1 MIEAM
6 LEQEFTTNPT
16 QEEPDAQINEEALT
30 DDQVSAEKIVPKI
43 NPDPSVTTPPEAEDI
58 PANQPVS
65 ELNEPEAVIF
75 SDSAEPSVEP
85 PTEIVE
91 TEVETMTVEED
102 VLYAAETQPETEL
115 AEPLIAPMSESGE
128 TSFEEEIP
136 VVAEEQPETELAE
149 PLIAPMS
156 ESGETSFEEEIPVVA
171 EEQPETELTAPITA
185 PMSES
190 GETSFEEE
198 IPIVTEESRPV
209 AAGAEE
215 AVPLQEPEEEVEDE
229 EVEVIGEADEESLKR
244 INELSKE
251 QLVGLLEETVRET
264 DINKIKTKV
273 ALIKVAYLRLNKE
286 FKEQHIE
293 KYIKE
298 TEEKPEVPVVED
310 PLDLRFEQAFE
321 TYKLNKAK
329 HTEDQE
335 KTKQQNLAKK
345 LKILEELKELISSE
359 ETLKKTYD
367 QFRALQ
373 DKWKEIGMVPKS
385 EVNNLWQNYH
395 FLVEKFFDK
404 VKINKE
410 LKDLDL
416 RKNLEAKMKLCE
428 KAEELLLETSI
439 LRSFKQLQ
447 QYHEEWKEI
456 GPVAQDKK
464 DEIWER
470 FKTATDRINDRRRE
484 HYRKLQEEQQENYN
498 TKLALC
504 EKAEQIVTIRNST
517 LADWQNTTQEMSEL
531 LKIWRSIGPAGKKM
545 NDKIWERFKSSLDTY
560 YTEKKEYFG
569 KVKDQQ
575 IHNYNLKLDLCVQAE
590 ALRNNTDWRKT
601 TQDLIQLQKEWKEIG
616 PVPRKHANRIWKRFR
631 AACDEFFTRKANYF
645 ASIQKQEEEN
655 LQAKLELVNKVQG
668 YELTGNK
675 NEDLQILK
683 EMQRQWME
691 IGHVPLKDKDKLQND
706 FRAAINKHLDKLK
719 VDAMEISTLSFK
731 AHYES
736 VRDIPDGNRIL
747 SKERGTLIN
756 KLSKLK
762 EDIALW
768 ENNIGFLADS
778 KNAQIL
784 KKEFE
789 NKIDSAK
796 KELSILEAKIKILNG
811 QRS

>member
-1 MIEAM
+1 MP
-6 LEQEFTTNPT
+6 EQEFTTDPS
-16 QEEPDAQINEEALT
+16 QEETNAPITEEALP
-30 DDQVSAEKIVPKI
+30 DLDVSTEEIIPEI
-43 NPDPSVTTPPEAEDI
+43 LPDPSVTTLPDVEDI
-58 PANQPVS
+58 SAKQIIVD
-65 ELNEPEAVIF
+65 LNEQEEIKLP
-75 SDSAEPSVEP
+75 DLVEP
-85 PTEIVE
+85 PAESFSEIIE
-91 TEVETMTVEED
+91 TEVEDRTEEGE
-102 VLYAAETQPETEL
+102 VLPFTEETAGTTEEPAEIEVT
-115 AEPLIAPMSESGE
+115 APLIAEVSEPEHVSAE
-128 TSFEEEIP
+128 KEIP
-136 VVAEEQPETELAE
+136 LMAEEPE
-149 PLIAPMS
+149 
-156 ESGETSFEEEIPVVA
+156 
-171 EEQPETELTAPITA
+171 
-185 PMSES
+185 
-190 GETSFEEE
+190 
-198 IPIVTEESRPV
+198 PV
-209 AAGAEE
+209 AAEMEVVVPLLGAEE
-215 AVPLQEPEEEVEDE
+215 EGEDE
-229 EVEVIGEADEESLKR
+229 ETEVTVEADEESLKK

-251 QLVGLLEETVRET
+251 QLVELLEETVRDE
-264 DINKIKTKV
+264 DINRIKTKV

-286 FKEQHIE
+286 FKEQHLE
-293 KYIKE
+293 TYIREADGKS
-298 TEEKPEVPVVED
+298 EVPIVED

-321 TYKLNKAK
+321 TYKLSKAK
-329 HTEDQE
+329 YNEDQE
-335 KTKQQNLAKK
+335 HAKQRNLAEK

-367 QFRALQ
+367 HFRALQ
-373 DKWKEIGMVPKS
+373 DKWKEIGMVPKT

-416 RKNLEAKMKLCE
+416 RKNLEAKIKLCE

-470 FKTATDRINDRRRE
+470 FKTATDKINDRRRE

-504 EKAEQIVTIRNST
+504 EKAEQIVTIRNNT
-517 LADWQNTTQEMSEL
+517 LTDWQNTTQEMSEL

-545 NDKIWERFKSSLDTY
+545 NDKIWERFKTSLDAY
-560 YTEKKEYFG
+560 FSEKKEYFG

-645 ASIQKQEEEN
+645 SSIQKQEEEN
-655 LQAKLELVNKVQG
+655 LQAKLDLIKKVQE
-668 YELTGNK
+668 YELAGNK
-675 NEDLQILK
+675 NEDLQMIK

-706 FRAAINKHLDKLK
+706 FRTAINNHLDKLK

-736 VRDIPDGNRIL
+736 VRDVPDGNRIL

-762 EDIALW
+762 EDISLW

-789 NKIDSAK
+789 KKIDNAK
-796 KELSILEAKIKILNG
+796 KELAILEAKIRILNG

>member
-1 MIEAM
+1 MPEK
-6 LEQEFTTNPT
+6 EFTANPS
-16 QEEPDAQINEEALT
+16 EEEVNAQITEDALPEEEFFTEDTTDEIITELPPPAIPETEDPIEDQTAALP
-30 DDQVSAEKIVPKI
+30 AEPAVAEITLPEEHSSESI
-43 NPDPSVTTPPEAEDI
+43 LEIPEAEVEAVAEAI
-58 PANQPVS
+58 AEATLPPVEEAVEETIS
-65 ELNEPEAVIF
+65 EIPEAEVGAV
-75 SDSAEPSVEP
+75 AEAIAEATLPPVDEVVEETIAEIP
-85 PTEIVE
+85 EAEVGAVAEAIVE
-91 TEVETMTVEED
+91 TTLPTVDEVVEETI
-102 VLYAAETQPETEL
+102 VAPLVEEANESIETVPDQEL
-115 AEPLIAPMSESGE
+115 
-128 TSFEEEIP
+128 IP
-136 VVAEEQPETELAE
+136 VPIEPVSVVATEQPEIH
-149 PLIAPMS
+149 PVV
-156 ESGETSFEEEIPVVA
+156 EEE
-171 EEQPETELTAPITA
+171 ET
-185 PMSES
+185 
-190 GETSFEEE
+190 
-198 IPIVTEESRPV
+198 
-209 AAGAEE
+209 
-215 AVPLQEPEEEVEDE
+215 EDE
-229 EVEVIGEADEESLKR
+229 ETEVVGEADEESLKG

-251 QLVGLLEETVRET
+251 QLVELLEETVKDT
-264 DINKIKTKV
+264 DVNKIKTTV

-286 FKEQHIE
+286 FKEQHLE
-293 KYIKE
+293 TFIKGA
-298 TEEKPEVPVVED
+298 EEKTELPAVED
-310 PLDLRFEQAFE
+310 PLDQRYEQAFE

-329 HTEDQE
+329 HTEEQE
-335 KTKQQNLAKK
+335 QAKLKNLAEK
-345 LKILEELKELISSE
+345 LKILDELKELISSE

-367 QFRALQ
+367 HFRALQ

-416 RKNLEAKMKLCE
+416 RKNLEAKIKLCE

-470 FKTATDRINDRRRE
+470 FKTATDKINDRRRD
-484 HYRKLQEEQQENYN
+484 HYRKLQEDQQENYN

-504 EKAEQIVTIRNST
+504 EKAEQILAIRNNS
-517 LADWQNTTQEMSEL
+517 LNDWQDTTQEMSDL

-545 NDKIWERFKSSLDTY
+545 NDKIWERFKTSLDTY
-560 YTEKKEYFG
+560 FSEKKEYFG

-645 ASIQKQEEEN
+645 ASIQKQEEDN
-655 LQAKLELVNKVQG
+655 LQAKLDLIKQVQE

-675 NEDLQILK
+675 NEDLQMIK

-691 IGHVPLKDKDKLQND
+691 IGHVPMKDKDKLQND
-706 FRAAINKHLDKLK
+706 FRTAINKHLDKLK

-736 VRDIPDGNRIL
+736 VRDVPDANRIL

-762 EDIALW
+762 EDISLW

-789 NKIDSAK
+789 KKIDNAK
-796 KELSILEAKIKILNG
+796 KELSILEAKIRILNG
-811 QRS
+811 PRS